1 MLRKN
6 LEEHVRAGF
15 SGIWVQSYEHDEA
28 IREIAKLCK
37 DKTTNERVWH
47 LLVWDMDRGLSA
59 DGNAPDGV
67 DDPITP
73 VRAMMNSPRNDG
85 TWILVLQ
92 NYHRMLD
99 NLPII
104 QLLANAINT
113 GKSDGKHIV
122 ILSCEV
128 KIPAEL
134 EKHFVVIDHELPN
147 RDMLAEICAG
157 MELAYSDACLD
168 AAAGLT
174 CYEAEGAFALSSIR
188 SPVKKTAQADTVWD
202 IKAGA
207 LKKAGTLELH
217 RGTEKFSDLGGLEGV
232 KEFCVKAL
240 GNNSSTAKAR
250 GILLLGVPGAG
261 KSAFSK
267 ALGNEVGRPTITMD
281 FGSLMGSLVGESEAK
296 TRQALQVV
304 DRMSPCIL
312 FCDEIEKGLSGASG
326 EHNGDSGVSQ
336 RMFGTLLT
344 WLNDHESDVFFIGT
358 CNDIKQLTSV
368 SSGAFTRAER
378 FDGIFF
384 IDLPSEEQRLQI
396 WDMYKSAFSI
406 SADQQNASLIDDTDW
421 TGAEI
426 KSCCRLASL
435 LGISLKEA
443 SEMVVPVAR
452 TAGAQIANLREWAD
466 GKALDANRRGIYS
479 RQPAGNMPVATS
491 TRRRI
496 G

>member
-15 SGIWVQSYEHDEA
+15 SGIWVQSHEHDEA
-28 IREIAKLCK
+28 VVEIARLCK
-37 DKTTNERVWH
+37 DKTTDQRAWH
-47 LLVWDMDRGLSA
+47 LLVWDMDRGLSI
-59 DGNAPDGV
+59 DGSKPDGV
-67 DDPITP
+67 QDPLAP
-73 VRAMMNSPRNDG
+73 VGALMNMPRNDG

-92 NYHRMLD
+92 NYHRVID
-99 NLPII
+99 NLEVI
-104 QLLANAINT
+104 QRLANTISL
-113 GKSDGKHIV
+113 GKAEGKHVV

-128 KIPAEL
+128 KIPPEL

-147 RDMLAEICAG
+147 RETLAEICEG
-157 MELAYSDACLD
+157 MELEHSDACLD

-174 CYEAEGAFALSSIR
+174 RYEAEGAFALSSIR
-188 SPVKKTAQADTVWD
+188 GKTKVVAPDTVWD

-217 RGTEKFSDLGGLEGV
+217 RGDEKFADLGGLDGV
-232 KEFCVKAL
+232 KEFCMQAL
-240 GNNSSTAKAR
+240 THGSETAKPR

-304 DRMSPCIL
+304 DRMAPCIL
-312 FCDEIEKGLSGASG
+312 FCDEIEKGLSGASSD
-326 EHNGDSGVSQ
+326 HNGDSGVSQ

-384 IDLPSEEQRLQI
+384 IDLPSEEQRRQI
-396 WDMYKSAFSI
+396 WQMYAKKYRLSGAETC
-406 SADQQNASLIDDTDW
+406 DGVDGDHDW

-426 KSCCRLASL
+426 KSCCRLAAL
-435 LGISLKEA
+435 LGISLVEA
-443 SEMVVPVAR
+443 SKMVVPVAR

-479 RQPAGNMPVATS
+479 RQPVSNIPVASS